1 MCQKVLPKT
10 SFEERLPEGWFL
22 SRLYRGNRILYY
34 KDIKVVSLPDSFDI
48 ESRVA
53 DIINNPPESV
63 QAALYQD
70 GKLAA
75 LDLSPNVQQKLV
87 KKGIISY
94 EFALNCLHGIESWLY
109 RYIPTKAEYAGVTYK
124 NKRNRWYDEDGN
136 CINTSVIFLSTWD
149 ARVRYAKGMCTLA
162 DVARYSWA
170 AVLECLGDDHQRFI
184 ETVIKPKLIV
194 NKKGWVVEAKD
205 RKKERLNRN
214 AKWEYT
220 EFDCSREIEND
231 YREDVNSCLYNYFF
245 DSISNQVQ
253 MFTENCR
260 IPAFK
265 GMNARVKKWEQNVVE
280 QLKSI
285 EPRLC
290 RFKWNPLLKA
300 HEPVFAPRV
309 LSYEKREDF
318 YDLVHQVIIGSMSG
332 HQAAL
337 HMVNGDWKKIKRE
350 GNRYEKHMTQY
361 VPYYTDRWKK
371 LNPNSLTFTDA
382 VRYVQSNV
390 KDLITMGFRAA
401 DKLIASF
408 TYDDC
413 RFSVNVMTGEVHYIG
428 VAEGKY
434 MSDRWL
440 RMKPEQRRAVLNDDA
455 EWKYQEKAIKRYNRL
470 FSYLYN
476 VVHKHWDRVSY
487 FIKDKLT
494 AKKKYLRPSSRFLDK
509 MREKAEKY
517 IKSLERGV
525 VTC

>member
-1 MCQKVLPKT
+1 M
-10 SFEERLPEGWFL
+10 
-22 SRLYRGNRILYY
+22 
-34 KDIKVVSLPDSFDI
+34 
-48 ESRVA
+48 
-53 DIINNPPESV
+53 
-63 QAALYQD
+63 
-70 GKLAA
+70 
-75 LDLSPNVQQKLV
+75 
-87 KKGIISY
+87 
-94 EFALNCLHGIESWLY
+94 
-109 RYIPTKAEYAGVTYK
+109 
-124 NKRNRWYDEDGN
+124 
-136 CINTSVIFLSTWD
+136 
-149 ARVRYAKGMCTLA
+149 
-162 DVARYSWA
+162 
-170 AVLECLGDDHQRFI
+170 
-184 ETVIKPKLIV
+184 
-194 NKKGWVVEAKD
+194 
-205 RKKERLNRN
+205 
-214 AKWEYT
+214 
-220 EFDCSREIEND
+220 
-231 YREDVNSCLYNYFF
+231 
-245 DSISNQVQ
+245 
-253 MFTENCR
+253 
-260 IPAFK
+260 
-265 GMNARVKKWEQNVVE
+265 
-280 QLKSI
+280 
-285 EPRLC
+285 
-290 RFKWNPLLKA
+290 LKA

-350 GNRYEKHMTQY
+350 GNRYEKHMTQH

-440 RMKPEQRRAVLNDDA
+440 KMKPEQRRAVLNDDA
-455 EWKYQEKAIKRYNRL
+455 EWEYQEKAIKRYNRL